1 MKSTCRTK
9 TISSIVSK
17 LGNGGIVLTH
27 KLQRDEGQWNTQ
39 QKGFLIDSIL
49 RQYPVNPTY
58 AVEDNGVY
66 AVIDGVQRLSTLRD
80 YINDKFALPAN
91 LLPVMINGEEKDISK
106 KKYTKLDEAI
116 QGALL
121 DAEIQIYEISDYT
134 DEDVREMFRRQNSGK
149 PLNPKQ
155 LRVVYGSNEF
165 NAKVSQLANNKF
177 ISMISSKAQK
187 KNGST
192 RDWIIQTLMLIATNQ
207 ENDFTSFR
215 SKDMNNFVAEHGDEY
230 IEKMNTLEEALNRM
244 KNAFETIDDLPATS
258 IPMVLYSAYRITRD
272 KKSFS
277 RFVDIVIDFIEHYDE
292 NEEYKLFVQNGT
304 SNPENVSA
312 RYNYWKNLIKDL

>member
-17 LGNGGIVLTH
+17 LENGGIVLTH

-58 AVEDNGVY
+58 AVEDNGTY
-66 AVIDGVQRLSTLRD
+66 AIIDGVQRLSTLRD
-80 YINDKFALPAN
+80 FINDKFALPAN
-91 LLPVMINGEEKDISK
+91 LSPVMINGEEKDISK
-106 KKYTKLDEAI
+106 KKYTKLDEVT
-116 QGALL
+116 QDALL

-155 LRVVYGSNEF
+155 LRVVYGSNGF
-165 NAKVSQLANNKF
+165 NEKVSRLANNEF

-215 SKDMNNFVAEHGDEY
+215 SKDMNNFVAEYGDEY
-230 IEKMNTLEEALNRM
+230 IEKMNILEEALNRM

-277 RFVDIVIDFIEHYDE
+277 RFVDIVIDFIDHYDE

>member
-1 MKSTCRTK
+1 M
-9 TISSIVSK
+9 
-17 LGNGGIVLTH
+17 
-27 KLQRDEGQWNTQ
+27 
-39 QKGFLIDSIL
+39 
-49 RQYPVNPTY
+49 
-58 AVEDNGVY
+58 
-66 AVIDGVQRLSTLRD
+66 STLRD
-80 YINDKFALPAN
+80 FINDKFALPAN

-106 KKYTKLDEAI
+106 KKYTKLDEAT

-165 NAKVSQLANNKF
+165 NAKVSQLANNEF

-312 RYNYWKNLIKDL
+312 RYNYWKNLIKNL

>member
-9 TISSIVSK
+9 TISSIVNK
-17 LGNGGIVLTH
+17 LENGGIVLTH

-58 AVEDNGVY
+58 AVEDNGTY

-80 YINDKFALPAN
+80 FINDKFALPAN

-106 KKYTKLDEAI
+106 KKYTKLDEAT

-165 NAKVSQLANNKF
+165 NAKVSQLANNEF

-230 IEKMNTLEEALNRM
+230 IEKTNTLEEALNRM

>member
-9 TISSIVSK
+9 TISSIVNK
-17 LGNGGIVLTH
+17 LENGGIVLTH

-58 AVEDNGVY
+58 AVEDNGTY

-80 YINDKFALPAN
+80 FINDKFALPAN
-91 LLPVMINGEEKDISK
+91 LSPVMINCEEKDISK
-106 KKYTKLDEAI
+106 KKYTKLDEVT
-116 QGALL
+116 QDALL

-149 PLNPKQ
+149 PLNQKQ
-155 LRVVYGSNEF
+155 LRVVYGSDEF
-165 NAKVSQLANNKF
+165 NAKVSQLANNEF

-192 RDWIIQTLMLIATNQ
+192 RDWIIQTLMLIATNPD
-207 ENDFTSFR
+207 NDFTSFR

-230 IEKMNTLEEALNRM
+230 TEKMNTLEEALNRM

-277 RFVDIVIDFIEHYDE
+277 RFVDIVIDFIDHYDE